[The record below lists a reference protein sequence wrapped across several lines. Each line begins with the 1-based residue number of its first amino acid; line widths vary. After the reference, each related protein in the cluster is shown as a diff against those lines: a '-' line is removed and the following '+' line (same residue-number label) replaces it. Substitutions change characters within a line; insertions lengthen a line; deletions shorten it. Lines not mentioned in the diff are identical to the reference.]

1 MRETLPTK
9 DTLKDFYE
17 KKHES
22 EYGSEAVYLNL
33 DPMHYHQMILEI
45 VKTGQTILDVGCA
58 TGYLGL
64 AIKKKG
70 NRVYG
75 IEISEKAAKKAKE
88 VLDDV
93 IVGNIEEI
101 NIPYPTEYFDIII
114 CSDILEHLI
123 APEQV
128 LVKLIKYLKPNGV
141 LLVVVPNVAH
151 YSLRWMLL
159 RGKWKY
165 TRTGSMDYG
174 HIRFFTKKSMTKLL
188 ECSGYKTKNTI
199 PWIDLPYPIRI
210 IDKCSYGLFSKIC
223 KKFFDTIL
231 AKCLLF
237 VAEDRNHEN
246 NMID

>member
-1 MRETLPTK
+1 VRETLPAK

-33 DPMHYHQMILEI
+33 DLMHYHQKILEI

-58 TGYLGL
+58 TGYLGV

-70 NRVYG
+70 NKVYG

-88 VLDDV
+88 DLDDV

-101 NIPYPTEYFDIII
+101 EIPYPKKYFDLII

-123 APEQV
+123 SPEQV
-128 LVKLIKYLKPNGV
+128 LVKLAKYLKLNGV

-151 YSLRWMLL
+151 FSLRWMLL

-188 ECSGYKTKNTI
+188 ERSGYKTKYII
-199 PWIDLPYPIRI
+199 PWIDLPFPLRI
-210 IDKCSYGLFSKIC
+210 LDRVLYRLFSNIC
-223 KKFFDTIL
+223 SKFFDTIL
-231 AKCLLF
+231 AKCFLF
-237 VAEDRNHEN
+237 VAE
-246 NMID
+246 